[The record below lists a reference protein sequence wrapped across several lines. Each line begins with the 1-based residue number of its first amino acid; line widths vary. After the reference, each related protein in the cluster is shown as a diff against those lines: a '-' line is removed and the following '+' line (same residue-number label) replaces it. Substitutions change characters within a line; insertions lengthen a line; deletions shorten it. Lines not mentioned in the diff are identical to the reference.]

1 MEIISVYD
9 RRFSA
14 YGQVLEGF
22 ALPEIIRC
30 LEECVSIPAEGTA
43 YVPSLPE
50 LEALPAARALR
61 DRGFGGLEIEI
72 GCCCGHNDRLTCLE
86 YHRTSEIDIAA
97 TDMILLLARQPQLE
111 DFRLHTGCVRAF
123 FVPRGTAVELF
134 ATTLHYAPCGAAA
147 GEGFCMACVLPRGTN
162 EAPPRTE
169 RAALEDRLLW
179 GRNKWVIAGEG
190 TPEAAAGAFVGIT
203 GSPVVL
209 DYGKTGG
216 ER

>member
-1 MEIISVYD
+1 MEIISVHD

-30 LEECVSIPAEGTA
+30 LEARVSIPAVRFSDHLA
-43 YVPSLPE
+43 
-50 LEALPAARALR
+50 AAAARALR
-61 DRGFGGLEIEI
+61 DRGFGGLDIEI

-111 DFRLHTGCVRAF
+111 DFRLHTECVRAF

-162 EAPPRTE
+162 EARPQTE
-169 RAALEDRLLW
+169 RASPEDRLLW

-209 DYGKTGG
+209 DYGETGG